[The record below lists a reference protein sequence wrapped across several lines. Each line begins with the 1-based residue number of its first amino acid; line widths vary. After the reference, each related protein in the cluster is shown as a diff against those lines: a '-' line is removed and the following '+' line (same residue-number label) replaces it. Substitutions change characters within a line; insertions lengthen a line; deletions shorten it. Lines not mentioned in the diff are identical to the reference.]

1 MKTEFASKA
10 IIIKNEKILL
20 LRKSKD
26 DPVSG
31 NRWEFPGGRIELGES
46 PEECLLRDVKEET
59 GLEIE
64 IVKPLKAWSFFP
76 FTNNETQLVGVT
88 FLCCHISGEA
98 ELTEEH
104 TEFKW
109 LAPEEIAR
117 GDFADWLK
125 EEVKMALSEMNF

>member
-10 IIIKNEKILL
+10 IITRNGKILV
-20 LRKSKD
+20 LRKSRD

-31 NRWEFPGGRIELGES
+31 NRWEFPGGRIELGET
-46 PEECLLRDVKEET
+46 PEQCLLREVKEET

-64 IVKPLKAWSFFP
+64 IIKPIKAWTFFP

-88 FLCCHISGEA
+88 FLCRHISGEVK
-98 ELTEEH
+98 LTEEH

-109 LAPEEIAR
+109 LSPEEIAK
-117 GDFADWLK
+117 GDFVDWLK
-125 EEVKMALSEMNF
+125 EEVKMAISEL